1 MILTGNEAIS
11 RGFYEGGGMIAS
23 SYPGSPTVQIMDSL
37 KQYKEILTNPDSKLF
52 EAKRRTGKPIT
63 VLVREAVRRVYGG
76 EEGKE
81 ES

>member
-1 MILTGNEAIS
+1 MS
-11 RGFYEGGGMIAS
+11 KKYPWPAS
-23 SYPGSPTVQIMDSL
+23 KIGKDEMRR
-37 KQYKEILTNPDSKLF
+37 LF

-63 VLVREAVRRVYGG
+63 LLVRDAVRKTFEG